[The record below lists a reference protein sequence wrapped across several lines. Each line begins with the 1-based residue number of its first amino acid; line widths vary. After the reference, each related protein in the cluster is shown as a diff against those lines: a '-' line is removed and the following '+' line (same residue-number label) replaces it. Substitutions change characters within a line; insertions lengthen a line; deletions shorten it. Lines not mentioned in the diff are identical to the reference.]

1 MNFIIS
7 STVLSNKLASIAK
20 VMSSKAALPVL
31 STFLFELKGD
41 KLLITASD
49 GECFQSGM
57 LEVAASNGEGNI
69 CITAS
74 YLLDALKKLPE
85 QPVTFTINETSLEIC
100 IAYDK
105 GKYNLMGSE
114 AGLFTLPSPLDDD
127 SITIE
132 VPAQTMFSCLNQSLF
147 AVAVDDLHPTLNGV
161 FLKFSEN
168 RLECAATD
176 SHRLMRLIYPLEGT
190 NTDLNFILPTKAAG
204 IVKGMVIK
212 TTDKVAVS
220 CNQREAIFRVNGDV
234 FRCRLVEGRFP
245 NYNGIIPRES
255 KNIAVLDRQELIAA
269 IRRVEAMCD
278 KNSGLIEMK
287 FSGMS
292 LVLNGQDIDYS
303 TSAQET
309 ILCQYNG
316 DDLHIGFKADYL
328 RSVLDNI
335 TAKDISLKMNQP
347 NMPMVVTPY
356 QSEESVDRLSLLCS
370 MCLPN

>member
-31 STFLFELKGD
+31 STFLLELKD
-41 KLLITASD
+41 DELRITASD
-49 GECFQSGM
+49 GECFQSGV
-57 LEVAASNGEGNI
+57 LEVAASNGNGNV

-74 YLLDALKKLPE
+74 YLLDALKNLPE
-85 QPVTFTINETSLEIC
+85 QPVTLAINETSLEVC
-100 IAYDK
+100 ISYDK

-114 AGLFTLPSPLDDD
+114 AALFTLPSSFDDD
-127 SITIE
+127 CVKIE
-132 VPAQTMFSCLNQSLF
+132 VPAQTLFSCLNQSLF
-147 AVAVDDLHPTLNGV
+147 AVAFDDLRPALNGV

-176 SHRLMRLIYPLEGT
+176 SHRLMHLIYPLESVG
-190 NTDLNFILPTKAAG
+190 TDLSFILPTKAVG
-204 IVKGMVIK
+204 IVKGMIIK
-212 TTDKVAVS
+212 ATDKVFVS
-220 CNQREAIFRVNGDV
+220 CNQREAVFRIDSDV
-234 FRCRLVEGRFP
+234 FRCRLIEGRFP

-255 KNIAVLDRQELIAA
+255 KNVAVLDRQELIAA
-269 IRRVEAMCD
+269 IRRVEAMCN

-309 ILCQYNG
+309 ILCQYSG
-316 DDLHIGFKADYL
+316 DDLHIGFKADFL

-356 QSEESVDRLSLLCS
+356 QSEGDVNRLSLLCS
-370 MCLPN
+370 MCLSN